1 MPTRLYPPQ
10 IAGTLPAFYKS
21 YDSTTGVLKE
31 SSITIPFTSS
41 ALVSSADF
49 IGFYLRLKTSST
61 NTYLFP
67 PIYSKNYDSKNSTV
81 TFTLTA
87 DQSALLNEGQYYKVQ
102 IAYVSQYVES
112 ETTDIDDD
120 GNIITNSVMKKLTGY
135 YSTVGV
141 IKCVQEPKISIQGY
155 SIDSIN
161 LFNNELFGVY
171 ELSSNLDQTEKV
183 YSYNFSFY
191 LEDGDLYYST
201 GELLHNNANDS
212 EYGLSIDSVVL
223 SSFIKTS
230 EIYKLVY
237 TVTTIN
243 GLVISSPTYRVTAET
258 LLAPSKN
265 LSILPTANSET
276 GSIKINF
283 KGLEKTVKIEN
294 TVKELKRKEVY
305 YNYSKSLISQIK
317 QKINQDREY
326 NGEQTTNLKYLL
338 EMSSKESM
346 TRFLTTL
353 QKLLRDNAG
362 LISELCGISSGL
374 LMSLVDMSTGYTK
387 LLSQYII
394 SVTEPK
400 TVEKDFQS
408 INDEFLKNT
417 TNYIL
422 TTTGDY
428 KNLNQILQTR
438 LNSYVGYLFS
448 SIATDETDFDA
459 VVTDQN
465 LINLVQSVITLAGLS
480 EELAIEYMSI
490 LGYTANIVATEE
502 KSEDT
507 YFGQYILVRA
517 SEEDDYRSWL
527 ELKRFKLENIR
538 PSTVDY
544 VDYTVKQ
551 GVKYIYGIIQ
561 YNLFGIYSA
570 RIESEPISV
579 DFEDIFLYD
588 GERVLKI
595 KFNPKVSSFKS
606 TILEQKTNTIGNK
619 YPFIFRNGNVNYK
632 EFPIS
637 GLISYQMDNELLF
650 YNREIEEYIR
660 DYTLDFKSLT
670 AKERIEKQ
678 EEFLTKMDKVLINPC
693 DLVEENIH
701 KERDFKI
708 EVLNWLNDGKPKLF
722 KSGPEGNFIVRIMN
736 ISLSP
741 TDSLGRMLH
750 SFTGQCAEIAEFN
763 YNNLLR
769 YGFIKADIVSKYV
782 SLWKT
787 YYLNEYQPGKDIELL
802 FDSGINYFAVED
814 LKPGSSIFLT
824 YGDTI
829 DQTEDE
835 IVIGIT
841 GAYRYENSSRII
853 SKIRIPNS
861 KYNHPVGILECQY
874 QGLRYSDFDAITSVS
889 LKTIISNQYIGVD
902 PILENIKVLADPS
915 DYARDLFIK
924 ALRALNDRIL
934 LNDNLSY
941 KDLRAKLT
949 EGGFEPGDIIQHIN
963 SSFYN
968 YQKDK
973 IKILNLEQLKIRTRE
988 LIPIYAVPYNYITQE
1003 GWDRLPNEII
1013 WGISNGAP
1021 TSVAIKKDGRYTEE
1035 EYNNKFPGQ
1044 SLLYSVTPF
1053 GEPYPIDELTPL
1065 VKNYFDINDE
1075 FCVFQ
1080 MFEYSK
1086 EYQTWMPTCRNN
1098 VFNVATGQYY
1108 DCYWQSVLKEY
1119 DTSYYIG
1126 DKYRYEQI
1134 IEIQQDKEIQ
1144 RYYVIIQ
1151 NKKYYL
1157 SDEFDLY
1164 TEINGEYKLL
1174 KDVYLF
1180 PTDEDGYYTI
1190 ITNNDSRIQ
1199 DNSYLTEA
1207 VRWKNKDNYNSVP
1220 NCTAKTR
1227 TIDENNIAKSIV
1239 RASEIKPFYLKIDN
1253 AIQLNQ
1259 GDTRYYTNL
1268 GSPEIIKIGTGL
1280 IAEATFQLEILDY
1293 FTEKNDDDTFLAK
1306 NRYLERSEILKNFY
1320 RNYEILGDADNNFQ
1334 RFLTLSRFYDTL
1346 LKGLAS
1352 TNNTPYEDKNT
1363 HQSNLNSP
1371 LNYQDRTIVNEIL
1384 NSDKE
1389 TNLKNTEIADLW
1401 TADNS
1406 SDEKK
1411 NKIKDDIKT
1420 TINKMQI
1427 NKRMKEELV
1436 LQDTEEDDLF
1446 DLIKNPT
1453 KEGINDKLAKLNDL
1467 YKLLSSNKNTAIV
1480 NNQRI
1485 ATDYAQKLQN
1495 INSAIKSY
1503 NTAIYNYKAH
1513 LWLYCLIY
1521 QKIGKLITINAD
1533 NYNNQPL
1540 AEKTL
1545 DEIESNIS
1553 ISSIL
1558 AEIKNH
1564 YYKIVENKNE
1574 NSSNSAELV
1583 KQKNYYLSAYGSIQK
1598 NYSEIFIYKSIINEK
1613 EGDTAL
1619 DELLLKQ
1626 LMNRLLDIFYQYSVM
1641 RQARKNI
1648 NELLN
1653 GMAQDEDTDAF
1664 IKYISMNENPD
1675 LSLDEI
1681 KNKIAKL
1688 QKETINSE
1696 NKLTLANL
1704 FSQYNFSKNN
1714 VSYFN
1719 SLNQKLTHSKNGVLG
1734 FLDSHTTQV
1743 KEYVQKIDYMEY
1755 IYEGGKALGWDHNYK
1770 EGFIIENRAPY
1781 QLQDLDSKNKD
1792 IENYAY
1798 EIYFR
1803 SRILKS
1809 FTYRKANGF
1818 GEEAPAYIS
1827 TMSSNQQNEIR
1838 SQANRKI
1845 ILGVSEDN
1853 VNTDDL
1859 DIYTSFEF
1867 DGQMNSPEQK
1877 TIQRIKIEK
1886 LLSII
1891 ETFNEATDY
1900 RSVLDDLSSSISYM
1914 NKNTS
1919 GLGETCFKSLYGAF
1933 DGKDLATILTDYNS
1947 TIESIQDEL
1956 IKSNELDTQFI
1967 KVGEISKAD
1976 FDFFSPSVYY
1986 ILKDDNYQL
1995 QTTYSNTTIYY
2006 LKLKDYLVK
2015 THFEYYNALI
2025 QAKDYQNITTKL
2037 IYSVLNSQNTKK
2049 ARFELGKMQLY
2060 NSNGFIPTIVT
2071 KDNYQKCND
2080 FTYNNITKSERQTF
2094 DSAISYDKKS
2104 KDTFLAKNITGGDN
2118 ALSSHNN
2125 SINAIL
2131 TSYNNLLKKNGIVNK
2146 LYSTYLKLDKLDNTP
2161 VIFTEQGNN
2170 TLKALDLSKINI
2182 GTLATSDTTAVG
2194 KFKHLLLIKYLSKFI
2209 NLFYWCNT
2217 QLFVEYDLD
2226 IRLAE
2231 LYTNLPTSS
2240 SEASENYTSIKAHGI
2255 VYWYLEYVLNK
2266 AINDYNDALEQ
2277 AELLNIFYT
2286 NKQTNYKEKQALY
2299 EAKYKEYLQIFTAFM
2314 APEYKDYWK
2323 YYNSSDT
2330 INKNE
2335 QMKKL
2340 IEEVKNLWY
2349 DFILTLDKGFKKEIE
2364 AGMYQ

>member
-21 YDSTTGVLKE
+21 YDSATGVLKE

-102 IAYVSQYVES
+102 IAYVSQYVEK
-112 ETTDIDDD
+112 ETTNIDDD
-120 GNIITNSVMKKLTGY
+120 GNTIINSVMKKLTGY
-135 YSTVGV
+135 YSTIGV
-141 IKCVQEPKISIQGY
+141 IKCVQEPKVSIQGY

-171 ELSSNLDQTEKV
+171 ELSSDSDQTEKV

-201 GELLHNNANDS
+201 GELLHNNANDN
-212 EYGLSIDSVVL
+212 EYGLSVDSVVL

-243 GLVISSPTYRVTAET
+243 GLVMSSPTYRVTAET

-294 TVKELKRKEVY
+294 TVKELRRKEVY

-317 QKINQDREY
+317 QKINYDREY
-326 NGEQTTNLKYLL
+326 NGKQITNLEYLL
-338 EMSSKESM
+338 EMSNKDGM

-362 LISELCGISSGL
+362 LINELCGVSSGL
-374 LMSLVDMSTGYTK
+374 LMSLVDMSTEYTK

-394 SVTEPK
+394 SITDSK

-408 INDEFLKNT
+408 INDKFLKDT

-428 KNLNQILQTR
+428 KNLNTILQTR

-448 SIATDETDFDA
+448 SITTDETNFDA
-459 VVTDQN
+459 IVTDQN

-490 LGYTANIVATEE
+490 LGYTASIVATEE

-670 AKERIEKQ
+670 SKEHIEKQ
-678 EEFLTKMDKVLINPC
+678 EEFLVNMDKILINPC

-708 EVLNWLNDGKPKLF
+708 EVLNWLNNGKPKLF

-736 ISLSP
+736 VSLSP

-750 SFTGQCAEIAEFN
+750 SFTGQCAEIADFN

-787 YYLNEYQPGKDIELL
+787 YYLNEYEPGKDIELL

-874 QGLRYSDFDAITSVS
+874 QGLRYSDFDAITSVG

-915 DYARDLFIK
+915 DYARNLFIK
-924 ALRALNDRIL
+924 ALKALNDRIL
-934 LNDNLSY
+934 LNDNLLY
-941 KDLRAKLT
+941 QDLRAKLT

-988 LIPIYAVPYNYITQE
+988 LIPIYAVPYSYVTQE
-1003 GWDRLPNEII
+1003 GWNRLPDKIV
-1013 WGISNGAP
+1013 WGMSNGAP
-1021 TSVAIKKDGRYTEE
+1021 TTAAIKENGRYSEE
-1035 EYNNKFPGQ
+1035 DYNHNFPGQ
-1044 SLLYSVTPF
+1044 SLLYSITPF

-1126 DKYRYEQI
+1126 DKYRYEQM
-1134 IEIQQDKEIQ
+1134 IEIQQDEETQ
-1144 RYYVIIQ
+1144 RYYVVIQ
-1151 NKKYYL
+1151 DKKYYL

-1190 ITNNDSRIQ
+1190 ITNDDSRIQ

-1207 VRWKNKDNYNSVP
+1207 VRWKNKDNYNFIP
-1220 NCTAKTR
+1220 NCTSTTR

-1239 RASEIKPFYLKIDN
+1239 RASEIKPFYLRIDN

-1268 GSPEIIKIGTGL
+1268 GSPEVIKIGTGL

-1346 LKGLAS
+1346 LKGLTS
-1352 TNNTPYEDKNT
+1352 NNNTPYEDKNT
-1363 HQSNLNSP
+1363 YQSNLNSP

-1389 TNLKNTEIADLW
+1389 RNLKNTEIADLW

-1446 DLIKNPT
+1446 DLVKNPT

-1467 YKLLSSNKNTAIV
+1467 YELLSSNKNTAIA
-1480 NNQRI
+1480 NNQSI

-1495 INSAIKSY
+1495 INSAINSY
-1503 NTAIYNYKAH
+1503 NDAIYNYKAH

-1521 QKIGKLITINAD
+1521 QKIGKLITINTD
-1533 NYNNQPL
+1533 NYDEQAL
-1540 AEKTL
+1540 TEETL
-1545 DEIESNIS
+1545 DKIESNIS

-1564 YYKIVENKNE
+1564 YNKILESKNE
-1574 NSSNSAELV
+1574 NSSNGAELV
-1583 KQKNYYLSAYGSIQK
+1583 KQKNYYLNAYGSIQK
-1598 NYSEIFIYKSIINEK
+1598 NYSEIFTYKSIINEK

-1619 DELLLKQ
+1619 DELLAEQ

-1653 GMAQDEDTDAF
+1653 GMAQDKDTDTF
-1664 IKYISMNENPD
+1664 KKYVGIDENPD
-1675 LSLDEI
+1675 LTLSKI
-1681 KNKIAKL
+1681 KTKIANLKN
-1688 QKETINSE
+1688 EVINNE
-1696 NKLTLANL
+1696 DDLTLADL
-1704 FSQYNFSKNN
+1704 FSQYNFSKDN

-1719 SLNQKLTHSKNGVLG
+1719 SLNQKLNYSKNEVLG
-1734 FLDSHTTQV
+1734 FLDNHATQV
-1743 KEYVQKIDYMEY
+1743 KEYIQKIDYMEY
-1755 IYEGGKALGWDHNYK
+1755 IYEGGNALGWKHANYEK
-1770 EGFIIENRAPY
+1770 GFVVGNRLPY
-1781 QLQDLDSKNKD
+1781 QLWDLDSKDED
-1792 IENYAY
+1792 IKNYAY
-1798 EIYFR
+1798 EIEFR

-1809 FTYRKANGF
+1809 FSYWKNNGF
-1818 GEEAPAYIS
+1818 GTEAPAYIS

-1845 ILGVSEDN
+1845 ILGISEDS

-1867 DGQMNSPEQK
+1867 DGQMSTVEQK
-1877 TIQRIKIEK
+1877 NIQIVKIRK

-1900 RSVLDDLSSSISYM
+1900 RNVLDDLSDLISYM

-1919 GLGETCFKSLYGAF
+1919 GLGETCFKSLYGAS
-1933 DGKDLATILTDYNS
+1933 DAKDLATMLADYNS

-1976 FDFFSPSVYY
+1976 FDFFSPSNVYY

-1995 QTTYSNTTIYY
+1995 QTAYSNTAIYY

-2015 THFEYYNALI
+2015 THSEYYNALI
-2025 QAKDYQNITTKL
+2025 LAKDYQNITTDL
-2037 IYSVLNSQNTKK
+2037 IYSVLNSQDTKK
-2049 ARFELGKMQLY
+2049 AGFELGKMQLY
-2060 NSNGFIPTIVT
+2060 NSNGFVPTIVT
-2071 KDNYQKCND
+2071 KDNYQECNN
-2080 FTYNNITKSERQTF
+2080 FTYNNVTKSERQTF

-2131 TSYNNLLKKNGIVNK
+2131 TSYNNLIKKNGIINK
-2146 LYSTYLKLDKLDNTP
+2146 LHSTYLKLGNTP
-2161 VIFTEQGNN
+2161 AVFTDEGND
-2170 TLKALDLSKINI
+2170 TLSALDLSKISI
-2182 GTLATSDTTAVG
+2182 STLAASDTTAVG

-2231 LYTNLPTSS
+2231 LYTNLPTL
-2240 SEASENYTSIKAHGI
+2240 SEASENYTSITAHGI

-2266 AINDYNDALEQ
+2266 TINDYNDALEQ

-2299 EAKYKEYLQIFTAFM
+2299 EAKYKEYLEIFIAFIGS
-2314 APEYKDYWK
+2314 EYWE
-2323 YYNSSDT
+2323 YYKSST
-2330 INKNE
+2330 SNKNE

-2349 DFILTLDKGFKKEIE
+2349 DFILTLDRGFKKEIE

>member
-21 YDSTTGVLKE
+21 YDSATGVLKE

-112 ETTDIDDD
+112 ETTDIDNDR
-120 GNIITNSVMKKLTGY
+120 NIITNSVMKKLTGY
-135 YSTVGV
+135 YSTIGI
-141 IKCVQEPKISIQGY
+141 IKCVQEPKVSIQGY

-191 LEDGDLYYST
+191 LEDGNLYYST
-201 GELLHNNANDS
+201 GELLHNNANDN

-230 EIYKLVY
+230 EIYKLIY

-243 GLVISSPTYRVTAET
+243 GLVVSSPTYRVTAET

-265 LSILPTANSET
+265 LNILPRADSET
-276 GSIKINF
+276 GSIKISF

-294 TVKELKRKEVY
+294 TIKELKRKEVY

-317 QKINQDREY
+317 QKINPDYEY
-326 NGEQTTNLKYLL
+326 QGEQITNLEYLL
-338 EMSSKESM
+338 KISSNDGM
-346 TRFLTTL
+346 TRFFVAL

-362 LISELCGISSGL
+362 LISELCGVSPGL
-374 LMSLVDMSTGYTK
+374 LMSLVDISADYTK
-387 LLSQYII
+387 VLSQYII
-394 SVTEPK
+394 SITKP
-400 TVEKDFQS
+400 TMVEKDFQK
-408 INDEFLKNT
+408 INDQFLKNT

-428 KNLNQILQTR
+428 KNLNTILQVR

-448 SIATDETDFDA
+448 SIATDETDFDEI
-459 VVTDQN
+459 VTDQN
-465 LINLVQSVITLAGLS
+465 LINLAQSVITLAGLS

-490 LGYTANIVATEE
+490 LGYAASIVATEE

-538 PSTVDY
+538 PSTINY

-660 DYTLDFKSLT
+660 NYTLDFKSLEL
-670 AKERIEKQ
+670 KERIEKQ
-678 EEFLTKMDKVLINPC
+678 KEFLNKMDQILINPC

-708 EVLNWLNDGKPKLF
+708 EVLNWLNNGKPKLF

-736 ISLSP
+736 VSLSP

-787 YYLNEYQPGKDIELL
+787 YYLNEYKPGKDIELL

-829 DQTEDE
+829 DRTEDE
-835 IVIGIT
+835 IIIGIT

-861 KYNHPVGILECQY
+861 IYNHPVGILECQY
-874 QGLRYSDFDAITSVS
+874 QGLRYSDFDAITSVN
-889 LKTIISNQYIGVD
+889 LKTIVSNQYIGVD
-902 PILENIKVLADPS
+902 PILENIKVFATDPS
-915 DYARDLFIK
+915 DYAKQLFIK
-924 ALRALNDRIL
+924 ALKALNDRIL

-941 KDLRAKLT
+941 SDLRGKLVQR
-949 EGGFEPGDIIQHIN
+949 GFEPGDIVQHIN

-968 YQKDK
+968 YEKDK
-973 IKILNLEQLKIRTRE
+973 VKILNLEQLKIRVRE
-988 LIPIYAVPYNYITQE
+988 LIPIYAVPYDYITQE
-1003 GWDRLPNEII
+1003 GWDKLPDSVVYWN
-1013 WGISNGAP
+1013 SNGMT
-1021 TSVAIKKDGRYTEE
+1021 TSCYKDKKEKRFSRSDYE
-1035 EYNNKFPGQ
+1035 NLFPSQ
-1044 SLLYSVTPF
+1044 NLLYSVTPF
-1053 GEPYPIDELTPL
+1053 GKPYPIDALTPL
-1065 VKNYFDINDE
+1065 VKDYFDINDE

-1098 VFNVATGQYY
+1098 VFNIATGQYY

-1126 DKYRYEQI
+1126 EKYRYEQI
-1134 IEIQQDKEIQ
+1134 VDIQQDKETQ
-1144 RYYVIIQ
+1144 RYYIIIQ

-1157 SDEFDLY
+1157 SDEFNLY
-1164 TEINGEYKLL
+1164 VEINGEYKLL
-1174 KDVYLF
+1174 KEVYLF

-1199 DNSYLTEA
+1199 DNSYLNEA
-1207 VRWKNKDNYNSVP
+1207 VRWKNKDDYNPVP
-1220 NCTAKTR
+1220 GYNLTTR

-1239 RASEIKPFYLKIDN
+1239 KASEIKPFYLRIDN

-1259 GDTRYYTNL
+1259 GDTQYYTNL
-1268 GSPEIIKIGTGL
+1268 GSPKVIKIGTGL
-1280 IAEATFQLEILDY
+1280 IAEATFQLEVLDY
-1293 FTEKNDDDTFLAK
+1293 FTEKNDDSTFLAK

-1334 RFLTLSRFYDTL
+1334 RFLTLSRFYNTL
-1346 LKGLAS
+1346 LKGLTDS
-1352 TNNTPYEDKNT
+1352 NNTPYEDKNT
-1363 HQSNLNSP
+1363 YQSNLNSP

-1384 NSDKE
+1384 NTDKE
-1389 TNLKNTEIADLW
+1389 IDLKNTEIADLW
-1401 TADNS
+1401 TVDNS
-1406 SDEKK
+1406 SAEKK
-1411 NKIKDDIKT
+1411 NKIKNDIKT

-1436 LQDTEEDDLF
+1436 LQDTEENDLF

-1453 KEGINDKLAKLNDL
+1453 KEGINDKLAKLNEL
-1467 YKLLSSNKNTAIV
+1467 YELLSSNKNTTII
-1480 NNQRI
+1480 NNQNI
-1485 ATDYAQKLQN
+1485 ASDYAQKLKN
-1495 INSAIKSY
+1495 IDFAVNSY
-1503 NTAIYNYKAH
+1503 NNAIYNYKAH

-1521 QKIGKLITINAD
+1521 QKIAKLIYIDTD
-1533 NYNNQPL
+1533 NYD
-1540 AEKTL
+1540 EKLLTEDVL
-1545 DEIESNIS
+1545 DKMEANIS
-1553 ISSIL
+1553 ISNIL

-1564 YYKIVENKNE
+1564 YNKIIENKSENASNE
-1574 NSSNSAELV
+1574 AELI
-1583 KQKNYYLSAYGSIQK
+1583 KQKNYYLNAYGSIQK
-1598 NYSEIFIYKSIINEK
+1598 NYSEIFTYKSIINEK

-1619 DELLLKQ
+1619 DELLIKQ
-1626 LMNRLLDIFYQYSVM
+1626 LMNCLLDIFYQYSVM
-1641 RQARKNI
+1641 KQARKNI

-1653 GMAQDEDTDAF
+1653 GKVQDEDTDIF
-1664 IKYISMNENPD
+1664 KKYIGINEDAD
-1675 LSLDEI
+1675 LALSKVKQKINTLKIEVI
-1681 KNKIAKL
+1681 NNKD
-1688 QKETINSE
+1688 N
-1696 NKLTLANL
+1696 LTLEDL
-1704 FSQYNFSKNN
+1704 FSQYNFSKDN

-1719 SLNQKLTHSKNGVLG
+1719 SLNQKLTYSKNNVLG
-1734 FLDSHTTQV
+1734 FLDSHATQV

-1755 IYEGGKALGWDHNYK
+1755 IYKGGKALEWQHYNYSYFI
-1770 EGFIIENRAPY
+1770 GFDRLPY
-1781 QLQDLDSKNKD
+1781 QLWDLNSKNED
-1792 IENYAY
+1792 IKNYTY
-1798 EIYFR
+1798 EIEFR

-1809 FTYRKANGF
+1809 FSYWKDNNF
-1818 GEEAPAYIS
+1818 GGEAPAYIS

-1838 SQANRKI
+1838 SQVNRKI
-1845 ILGVSEDN
+1845 ILDISEDN
-1853 VNTDDL
+1853 INTDDL

-1867 DGQMNSPEQK
+1867 DGQMDSAEQK
-1877 TIQRIKIEK
+1877 AIQKIKIQK

-1891 ETFNEATDY
+1891 ETFKEATDY
-1900 RSVLDDLSSSISYM
+1900 RSVLDNLSDLISYM
-1914 NKNTS
+1914 NKNTN
-1919 GLGETCFKSLYGAF
+1919 GLGETCFKTLYGVSG
-1933 DGKDLATILTDYNS
+1933 DKDLITILTNYNQ
-1947 TIESIQDEL
+1947 TINSIQDEL

-1967 KVGEISKAD
+1967 KIGQISKTD
-1976 FDFFSPSVYY
+1976 FDFFNPSKVYY

-1995 QTTYSNTTIYY
+1995 QTAYSNTAIYY

-2015 THFEYYNALI
+2015 THFEYYNALMVT
-2025 QAKDYQNITTKL
+2025 KDYQNITTEL

-2049 ARFELGKMQLY
+2049 AEFELGKMQLY
-2060 NSNGFIPTIVT
+2060 NLNGFVPTVITKENYQECNNFIYNNVT
-2071 KDNYQKCND
+2071 K
-2080 FTYNNITKSERQTF
+2080 FERQTF

-2131 TSYNNLLKKNGIVNK
+2131 TNYNNLIKKNGIVNK
-2146 LYSTYLKLDKLDNTP
+2146 LYSTYSKLGNTP
-2161 VIFTEQGNN
+2161 IVFTNEGNN
-2170 TLKALDLSKINI
+2170 ALNALDLSKINI
-2182 GTLATSDTTAVG
+2182 SILTASDTTAVG

-2231 LYTNLPTSS
+2231 LYTNLPKPW
-2240 SEASENYTSIKAHGI
+2240 SEASENYPSITAHGI

-2314 APEYKDYWK
+2314 TPEYKEYWK
-2323 YYNSSDT
+2323 YYNSSD
-2330 INKNE
+2330 IFNKNE